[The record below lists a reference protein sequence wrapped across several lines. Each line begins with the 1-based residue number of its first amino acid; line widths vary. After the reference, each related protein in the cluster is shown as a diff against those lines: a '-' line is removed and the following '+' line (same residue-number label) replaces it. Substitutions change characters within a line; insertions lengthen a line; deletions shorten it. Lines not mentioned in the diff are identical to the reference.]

1 MTESDLQALCTKW
14 QKRLRL
20 QDWTIAVRV
29 VRKRDLDLTDAEGQ
43 VQWVLSRREAFIKLM
58 DPIDYSP
65 TAMTPQ
71 DLEVSLVHELLHL
84 YFAPFD
90 AEKGTLEETC
100 QEQAIDALSNA
111 LVKLA
116 RKVGD
121 DHGENEG

>member
-1 MTESDLQALCTKW
+1 MTDQELQRLCELW
-14 QKRLRL
+14 QRRLRL
-20 QDWTIAVRV
+20 QDWTVKVQIA
-29 VRKRDLDLTDAEGQ
+29 RKRDLDLTDSEGQ
-43 VQWVLSRREAFIKLM
+43 IQWVLSRREALIKLM

-90 AEKGTLEETC
+90 AEDGTLQQTC
-100 QEQAIDALSNA
+100 PEQAIDALSNA

-121 DHGENEG
+121 DDAKNAS